1 MRLLSLPIDSKVVTQ
16 CHRLVYDSKR
26 KRMERN
32 KMILMMMNGKWY
44 KEDTSIQQSVK
55 TRAVECL

>member
-1 MRLLSLPIDSKVVTQ
+1 MRLLRLPIDPKAVTQ

-32 KMILMMMNGKWY
+32 KMMMMMDGKWY
-44 KEDTSIQQSVK
+44 KEDAS
-55 TRAVECL
+55 R